1 MDREKVRR
9 VLEFVIV
16 AAVITLSAIG
26 LFNGYIESRDWVL
39 ATGIAVALFEGTDI
53 ADILR
58 RWLNERFNQG
68 IPRRNNHRYSFSW

>member
-26 LFNGYIESRDWVL
+26 LFNGYIESRDWVSV
-39 ATGIAVALFEGTDI
+39 TVVVVSLFEGTDI
-53 ADILR
+53 ADMLR
-58 RWLNERFNQG
+58 RWLNERFN
-68 IPRRNNHRYSFSW
+68 

>member
-58 RWLNERFNQG
+58 R
-68 IPRRNNHRYSFSW
+68 